1 MHNRY
6 LVEALGELRLGA
18 RGGRG
23 RIVAQN
29 ITLRSLRKMS
39 GFLWFTN
46 IHTEQLAD
54 WDGKESSPA
63 FEKLVSDMR
72 DVLGPPPE
80 VGKTSE
86 YDIPYY
92 KTEWAGKVFQ
102 KGDRVRI
109 VTWSGTAKPRET
121 SHTNEVNAG
130 PGQRG
135 TIVQFH

>member
-1 MHNRY
+1 
-6 LVEALGELRLGA
+6 
-18 RGGRG
+18 
-23 RIVAQN
+23 
-29 ITLRSLRKMS
+29 MS

-72 DVLGPPPE
+72 HVLGPPPE

-102 KGDRVRI
+102 KGDRVRN
-109 VTWSGTAKPRET
+109 VVWDGKAKG
-121 SHTNEVNAG
+121 NE
-130 PGQRG
+130 PYQ
-135 TIVQFH
+135 